1 VSALKLQTEHWIL
14 VGTLLV
20 LAAAAVYQG
29 LTLEPVVAKTA
40 VKSGKGVVAV
50 DPAVLAVKPDSQ
62 RQEAIWKEAGHQLFI
77 PRLIVFFPTT
87 KEFTPLDLD
96 NEGPDKIKFRW
107 KLDNGFPLDDPTT
120 KDQDPDADGFNNY
133 EEYVAQTEP
142 KNKDS
147 APPVIQKLRL
157 EKYTQVLLDID
168 FKGYNPDPE
177 STTGGMIFQIN
188 LPNAPKNKSRQL
200 RLGDEVEGYILK
212 DFKKITGMRMNPK
225 TGIEEPFDDSE
236 LSVYDPLLD
245 KTLVLVFNKKAK
257 SDKSNVS
264 FKLLVPKEA
273 PTPANVQIGNKFKI
287 RETEYQLRSAEKGQ
301 AVIRDLK
308 AGKEYQIHRD
318 QPPSEAPPEA

>member
-1 VSALKLQTEHWIL
+1 MNALKLQTEHWIL

-20 LAAAAVYQG
+20 LAAAAVFQG
-29 LTLEPVVAKTA
+29 LTLEPVVAKKA

-50 DPAVLAVKPDSQ
+50 DPATLTVKPDSQ
-62 RQEAIWKEAGHQLFI
+62 RRETLWKEAGHQLFI
-77 PRLIVFFPTT
+77 PRLIVFFPST

-107 KLDNGFPLDDPTT
+107 KLENGFALDDPTT
-120 KDQDPDADGFNNY
+120 KDQDPDEDGFNNY
-133 EEYVAQTEP
+133 EEYVKHTEP
-142 KNKDS
+142 KNKES
-147 APPVIQKLRL
+147 APPVIQKLRMD
-157 EKYTQVLLDID
+157 KYTQVLLDID
-168 FKGYNPDPE
+168 FKGYNADPA
-177 STTGGMIFQIN
+177 STTGDLIFQIN

-212 DFKKITGMRMNPK
+212 DFKKITGMRMNKK

-245 KTLVLVFNKKAK
+245 KTLILVYNTKSK

-273 PTPANVQIGNKFKI
+273 PVPTSVQIGNKFKI
-287 RETEYQLRSAEKGQ
+287 RDTEYQLRSAEKGQ
-301 AVIRDLK
+301 AVVRDLK
-308 AGKEYQIHRD
+308 SGKEYLIHRD
-318 QPPSEAPPEA
+318 QPPSEAPPGT